1 MHEDLCHVRVRRG
14 DGSLAAAD
22 EPGRVVISNLVNH
35 ATVLLNYPM
44 GDVAALSSR
53 ACACGRTHQ
62 LLTEIQ
68 GRVEDV
74 LRLPGG
80 ETLHPR
86 AVWAALKDDRSI
98 LQYQLIQHD
107 LGRFELRLATLDEEA
122 FRAARDR
129 AQRALRPLL
138 GADAAIEASWHADLG
153 RSERERTGKFRAV
166 QSRMPAVSAGR
177 S

>member
-1 MHEDLCHVRVRRG
+1 MH
-14 DGSLAAAD
+14 
-22 EPGRVVISNLVNH
+22 
-35 ATVLLNYPM
+35 
-44 GDVAALSSR
+44 
-53 ACACGRTHQ
+53 
-62 LLTEIQ
+62 
-68 GRVEDV
+68 
-74 LRLPGG
+74 LPGG

-107 LGRFELRLATLDEEA
+107 LGRFELRLATLDEDG

-138 GADAAIEASWHADLG
+138 GADAAIEASWHVDLG
-153 RSERERTGKFRAV
+153 RGERERTGNFRAV
-166 QSRMPAVSAGR
+166 QSRVPGVIAGR